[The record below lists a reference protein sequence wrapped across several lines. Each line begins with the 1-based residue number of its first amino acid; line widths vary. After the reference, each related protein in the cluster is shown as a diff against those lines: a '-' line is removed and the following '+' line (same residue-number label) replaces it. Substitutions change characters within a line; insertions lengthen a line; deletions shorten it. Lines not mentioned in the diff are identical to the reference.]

1 MIENYIF
8 LLKKEPTFRTAI
20 KPSKYFNM
28 KRNLLFLL
36 MACTLSL
43 SAQKKPL
50 SYYLPENA
58 VYDKNIPTPEEFF
71 GFQVGEQHVSH
82 DQLVSYMRELDRLS
96 DRITSKVL
104 GKTHENRIVMS
115 LTITSPENQRNIDKI
130 REDHVKLTDPS
141 VSAGLD
147 VKNMP
152 IVVYQGH
159 SIHGNEQS
167 GANAGILAA
176 YYWAAA
182 QGKEVEESLKNVVIL
197 FDPCFNPDGMQRFS
211 QWVNMHRSK
220 NLVSDPASREFS
232 EVWPYGR
239 TNHYW
244 FDLNRD
250 WLVAQQ
256 PESQVRLAFFHQW
269 KPNILTDHH
278 EMGSNGTFFFMP
290 GEPTRINPYTPKKN
304 QELTGKIAEF
314 HAKALNKIGSLYYT
328 KQGFDDFYYGKGS
341 TYPDANGS
349 IGILFE
355 QASSRGHLQ
364 RTANGL
370 LSFPFTIRNQL
381 TTSFSTIEAANN
393 LKTEILTY
401 QRDFFKNA
409 KDEAVKDTRKAYI
422 FGDKYDKSRL
432 FQFIE
437 ILKRNQ
443 IKVYE
448 LNQSTQ
454 GFEKGSAYVVPTEQQ
469 QYKLIK
475 ASFERYNDGS
485 NGFFSDSIFYD
496 ISSWTLPMAFGLEYK
511 AIDGATSSLMGKE
524 VVDMPFPAGEIMGGQ
539 STYGYA
545 FSFDDY
551 YAPLLLNAL
560 LQENLIVKVLA
571 NPTKIDVNTV
581 QRTPDGEGGKK
592 FDYGTIVVPVQN
604 QSKSSDAIFNLIQ
617 NTVKKTGA
625 SVYSLKTGLATE
637 GVDLGGPS
645 AVNVKKPNVAML
657 VGDGVTNNDAGEV
670 WHLLDTRYDMQLTM
684 LDVVNLNRF
693 NLNSYSSIIL
703 VDGSYSTNVANKL
716 KDYTSSGG
724 TLIAFGRAVKFL
736 KVNELANIDFK
747 TIKKETKT
755 GRRPYHKL
763 ENDEGS
769 AVIGGAI
776 FEADGDLSHPLLYG
790 YHNTK
795 IPVFRADT
803 IFMELPQNAY
813 AAPLVYTG
821 NPLVSGYMKSKWNE
835 SVKNTP
841 SIVVSQ
847 AGAGRSIC
855 MIDNPNFRAF
865 WYGTN
870 KIMANMIFF
879 GNLIQAGSLE
889 PPKK

>member
-1 MIENYIF
+1 MRKIVLFTLIF
-8 LLKKEPTFRTAI
+8 VSI
-20 KPSKYFNM
+20 S
-28 KRNLLFLL
+28 LF
-36 MACTLSL
+36 
-43 SAQKKPL
+43 AQKKSL
-50 SYYLPENA
+50 SYYLPDNI

-71 GFQVGEQHVSH
+71 GFQIGEQHVSH

-96 DRITSKVL
+96 DRITSKTL
-104 GKTHENRIVMS
+104 GRTHENRIVMT

-130 REDHVKLTDPS
+130 QEDHVKLTDPS
-141 VSAGLD
+141 VSSSLETA
-147 VKNMP
+147 NMP

-159 SIHGNEQS
+159 SIHGNEPS

-182 QGKEVEESLKNVVIL
+182 QGAEVDETLKNIVIL
-197 FDPCFNPDGMQRFS
+197 FDPSFNPDGMQRFS

-256 PESQVRLAFFHQW
+256 PESQARLAFFHQW

-290 GEPTRINPYTPKKN
+290 GEPTRVNPFTPKKN
-304 QELTGKIAEF
+304 QELTGKIAQF

-341 TYPDANGS
+341 TYPDINGS

-364 RTANGL
+364 RTSNGL

-381 TTSFSTIEAANN
+381 TASFSTIEAAKN
-393 LKTEILTY
+393 LRVEILNY
-401 QRDFFKNA
+401 QKEFYKNA
-409 KDEAVKDTRKAYI
+409 KDESAKDARKGYV

-448 LNQSTQ
+448 LAQNTQ

-475 ASFERYNDGS
+475 ASFERYTEGA
-485 NGFFSDSIFYD
+485 NGFFTDSIFYD
-496 ISSWTLPMAFGLEYK
+496 ISSWTLPTAFGLDFK
-511 AIDGATSSLMGKE
+511 ALDGALNNVLGKE
-524 VVDMPFPAGEIMGGQ
+524 VVDLAFPSGEILGGQ
-539 STYGYA
+539 SSYGYA
-545 FSFDDY
+545 FAFDDY
-551 YAPLLLNAL
+551 YSPLLLNAL
-560 LQENLIVKVLA
+560 LQENILVKVLTD
-571 NPTKIDVNTV
+571 PSKIDVNT
-581 QRTPDGEGGKK
+581 EGGKK

-617 NTVKKTGA
+617 ATVKKTGV
-625 SVYSLKTGLATE
+625 SVYALKTGLATE

-645 AVNVKKPNVAML
+645 AVTLKKPNVAML
-657 VGDGVTNNDAGEV
+657 VGDGVTNNDAGEI

-684 LDVVNLNRF
+684 IDAANLSRY
-693 NLNSYSSIIL
+693 NLSSYSSIIL
-703 VDGSYSTNVANKL
+703 VDGTYSAAIATKL
-716 KDYTSSGG
+716 KEYTAAGG
-724 TLIAFGRAVKFL
+724 VLIAFGRATKYL
-736 KVNELANIDFK
+736 KTNELANIEFK
-747 TIKKETKT
+747 TVKKEVKT
-755 GRRPYHKL
+755 GRRPYAKL

-776 FEADGDLSHPLLYG
+776 FEADADLSHPLLYG
-790 YHNTK
+790 YHSPK
-795 IPVFRADT
+795 IAVFRADSM
-803 IFMELPQNAY
+803 FMELPQNAY
-813 AAPLVYTG
+813 AAPLVYTS
-821 NPLVSGYMKSKWNE
+821 NPLTSGYLKSKWND
-835 SVKNTP
+835 VIKNTP

-847 AGAGRSIC
+847 IGSGRSIC

-870 KIMANMIFF
+870 KIMANMLFF
-879 GNLIQAGSLE
+879 GSIIQSGSAE
-889 PPKK
+889 AAKVSKE